1 MNSKDI
7 AYTAR
12 VSAAVWMIRKAR
24 KIASLLGDRMPEE
37 QQAIEEEIVAIGR
50 KMYDEA
56 WQQKKPEVTHDPHAR
71 AKSRFEFGDESERDA
86 YVAGVVDQIAEATH
100 DPGQDHELEAYI
112 AAVRELV
119 PDAERWFVA
128 NDYHH
133 KFTIAQSAQR
143 WRNHVKYTPGREQQ

>member
-24 KIASLLGDRMPEE
+24 KIASLLGDRMPDE

-56 WQQKKPEVTHDPHAR
+56 WQQKKPE
-71 AKSRFEFGDESERDA
+71 
-86 YVAGVVDQIAEATH
+86 ATH
-100 DPGQDHELEAYI
+100 DPGQDHEFEAYVS
-112 AAVRELV
+112 AVQELV
-119 PDAERWFVA
+119 PNAGPGLIAIYRSRGLTVEEAAGDYWRLFGIPERSE
-128 NDYHH
+128 
-133 KFTIAQSAQR
+133 KQ
-143 WRNHVKYTPGREQQ
+143 

>member
-1 MNSKDI
+1 VKPESI
-7 AYTAR
+7 AY
-12 VSAAVWMIRKAR
+12 AAKVNAAAWLIRKAR
-24 KIASLLGDRMPEE
+24 KIARLLGDRMPDE

-56 WQQKKPEVTHDPHAR
+56 WQQKTKPET
-71 AKSRFEFGDESERDA
+71 
-86 YVAGVVDQIAEATH
+86 TH
-100 DPGQDHELEAYI
+100 DPGEDHELEAYV

-133 KFTIAQSAQR
+133 KFSVEQSAER
-143 WRNHVKYTPGREQQ
+143 SRSDVRAGLGGNM